1 LADLAA
7 RAAQGERTA
16 VRAIVEALAPRLLG
30 VSRRIM
36 GPGHADVE
44 DVTQESLVAVLRAL
58 PGFQGESTVLH
69 YATRIGA
76 RTCLAAR
83 KRARAIEAH
92 RESFQRASVSAHDE
106 APQRGDAVALSRRRK
121 EELRAL
127 LETLPEEQSETL
139 VLRIVLGMSLE
150 EVADSTGVP
159 VNTVRSR
166 IRLAKEALRQRIER
180 NRTTMELLEDIE

>member
-1 LADLAA
+1 
-7 RAAQGERTA
+7 
-16 VRAIVEALAPRLLG
+16 
-30 VSRRIM
+30 M